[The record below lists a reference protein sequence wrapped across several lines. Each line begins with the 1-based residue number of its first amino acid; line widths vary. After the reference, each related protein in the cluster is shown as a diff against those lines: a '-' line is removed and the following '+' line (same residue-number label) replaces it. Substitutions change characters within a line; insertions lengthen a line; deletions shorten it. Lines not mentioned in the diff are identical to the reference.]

1 MEEDGVKPD
10 LSVEIGGLRLSNPV
24 MLASG
29 TCGYG
34 LELSPYLDLARVGGV
49 VVKGLSL
56 EPRPGNP
63 PPRLVETPC
72 GLLNSIGL
80 ENIGVERFLAERLPP
95 LLAAGATVVVNI
107 LGSSVEEYGAIA
119 QRLAEAQGIAAL
131 EVNISCP
138 NVREGGVAFGQSPG
152 AAARVVEEVRRR
164 WPGPLLVKLSPNVTD
179 VTEIAR
185 AVEGAGADGIS
196 LINTL
201 LGMAID
207 VERRRPALANL
218 FGGLSGPAI
227 RPVAVRMV
235 WQVARA
241 VRIPVV
247 GIGGIAT
254 ARDALEFLL
263 AGAAAVEVGTGLLVD
278 PTAPLKIVQGIE
290 AYMEE
295 RGMVRVDELPLDL

>member
-1 MEEDGVKPD
+1 M
-10 LSVEIGGLRLSNPV
+10 RLANPV

-34 LELSPYLDLARVGGV
+34 LELTPFLDLSRVGAV
-49 VVKGLSL
+49 VVKGISL
-56 EPRPGNP
+56 KPRQGNP
-63 PPRLVETPC
+63 PPRLAETPC

-80 ENIGVERFLAERLPP
+80 ENVGAEAFLEKKLPRLK
-95 LLAAGATVVVNI
+95 ASGATVVVNI
-107 LGSSVEEYGAIA
+107 LGGTVEEYGA
-119 QRLAEAQGIAAL
+119 LAALFSHSDGIAAL

-138 NVREGGVAFGQSPG
+138 NVKAGGVSFGQS
-152 AAARVVEEVRRR
+152 AAAAAQVVEAVRRE
-164 WPGPLLVKLSPNVTD
+164 WNGPLVVKLSPNVTD
-179 VTEIAR
+179 VVEIAR
-185 AVEGAGADGIS
+185 AVEAAGADAVS

-207 VERRRPALANL
+207 VEQRRPVLANL

-241 VRIPVV
+241 VKIPVI
-247 GIGGIAT
+247 GMGGISS

-263 AGAAAVEVGTGLLVD
+263 AGAVAVQVGTANLVN
-278 PTAPLKIVQGIE
+278 PTIAAEIVEGIRS
-290 AYMEE
+290 YMERHAIE
-295 RGMVRVDELPLDL
+295 DVAGLAIR